1 MRNLS
6 KKNSYSS
13 TWNYSG
19 QRNFNGIHCSLKE
32 EIAHFTGWNVL
43 TSKRQWVNK
52 NDLRLLSGLKLRESM
67 NTRWHLCKANCLS
80 FTPWSA
86 LFPQV
91 LKGQCSY
98 IPAYFLI
105 VKVCNHI
112 PETLTCCCPPCD
124 LLESCELGIHAQNR
138 SCDPTHVTKAR
149 ILLGLG
155 SFNFNK
161 FFIPNYGF
169 PINPIACTT
178 LPGHK
183 QQWLQIVTPGLV
195 PPQDTERDKGISK
208 WNNALAIK
216 FWKYLHELGKKM

>member
-19 QRNFNGIHCSLKE
+19 QKNLNGIHCSLKE

-52 NDLRLLSGLKLRESM
+52 NDLRLLSGLKFHESM
-67 NTRWHLCKANCLS
+67 NTRWHLCKASCLS

-91 LKGQCSY
+91 LKGQCSSSLS
-98 IPAYFLI
+98 AYL
-105 VKVCNHI
+105 HI
-112 PETLTCCCPPCD
+112 LKEDVIIYQRLWLVAVLHVTCLEAVNLGYMHRIAAVLLPPCD
-124 LLESCELGIHAQNR
+124 KTENMTNSR
-138 SCDPTHVTKAR
+138 FFYFS
-149 ILLGLG
+149 
-155 SFNFNK
+155 K
-161 FFIPNYGF
+161 FFISTYGF
-169 PINPIACTT
+169 PINPIALTT

-183 QQWLQIVTPGLV
+183 RQQWLQIVTPGLV
-195 PPQDTERDKGISK
+195 PGHKTQ
-208 WNNALAIK
+208 
-216 FWKYLHELGKKM
+216 KKTRASLSRTIL